1 MKPSLS
7 TTPMKKRLTLSL
19 ALATVAALALPSV
32 QAQTWPTQPIKLVVP
47 YPPGGG
53 ADNVARLVAQQA
65 SAALGQAIV
74 IENKPGAGTIIGAE
88 MVARSKP
95 DGYTLLLADL
105 ATLSTN
111 PSLFKRLSYNPDK
124 DFTPVTMVTLYPFV
138 LASRKGFPAKTTD
151 ELLAYVRSNPGK
163 VTFASPGLGTPH
175 HLAME
180 LLISETRINLVHVPY
195 KGIAPAFQDLLGGQ
209 VDLMI
214 TDQASAHNFTKDNKI
229 QLYAAAN
236 PTRLSKF
243 PALPTFDEVGVKGFV
258 ANTWTAIVAPAHTPK
273 PVIDRLNKALTD
285 ALKTPAVQNQLATLG
300 VEPIPGTPEQV
311 TEFAHAE
318 AKRLGAIIRAKN
330 IVLE

>member
-1 MKPSLS
+1 
-7 TTPMKKRLTLSL
+7 MKKLFVAGAVFLSL
-19 ALATVAALALPSV
+19 ALSAAH
-32 QAQTWPTQPIKLVVP
+32 AQTWPAAPIKLVVP

-65 SAALGQAIV
+65 STTLGQSIV

-88 MVARSKP
+88 LVARSKP

-111 PSLFKRLSYNPDK
+111 PALFKKLSYNPDK

-151 ELLAYVRSNPGK
+151 ELLAYVRGNPGK
-163 VTFASPGLGTPH
+163 VTFASPGQGSPH

-180 LLISETRINLVHVPY
+180 LLIAETKINLVHVPY

-214 TDQASAHNFTKDNKI
+214 TDQASAHNFTKENKI

-236 PTRLSKF
+236 PTRLGKF
-243 PALPTFDEVGVKGFV
+243 PSLPTFDEVGVKGFE
-258 ANTWTAIVAPAHTPK
+258 ANTWTAIVAPANTPK
-273 PVIDRLNKALTD
+273 PIIDKLNKALTE
-285 ALKTPAVQNQLATLG
+285 ALKTPSIQSQLTTLG
-300 VEPIPGTPEQV
+300 VEPIPSTPERV
-311 TEFAHAE
+311 TEFAQNE
-318 AKRLGAIIRAKN
+318 ARRLGAIIRAKG
-330 IVLE
+330 IALE